1 MTMQTPLKE
10 TPAARS
16 SSGLFKLA
24 PRRFVLESGESAS
37 HPRGC
42 SRVRLDSATAPSAAL
57 AIVAAMLLNPA
68 RAAAQACCGGT
79 PQGSLAAVTRLPG
92 NAGTVAISFD
102 WELRQLDKPERT
114 SGPALAPLLDQRLTM
129 QLYTVAA
136 EVAVTSWA
144 AAAAVVPLSLN
155 HQSVTLPDATNLSG
169 TAAGIGDTTLL
180 AKLRVLAPGA
190 GSNLIPTVVAVG
202 GVRAPTGPSALQ
214 SEQLGI
220 FSPSIQPGTGAWAG
234 VFGVSAVEL
243 LSSPLSPRPWNLYGS
258 VLGSYSAANSRRY
271 RLGPSLSYGLGVGV
285 LLWHRL
291 ALQAG
296 VAGVVV
302 AADHSSGDLVNDT
315 GSHQLWVAPTAT
327 WTIVPHLRAYAGAQ
341 LPIWRSLNGT
351 QLVGA
356 YSVLAGALVSFSAWG
371 GG

>member
-1 MTMQTPLKE
+1 MQTPLKE
-10 TPAARS
+10 TPAAPS

-24 PRRFVLESGESAS
+24 PRRSVVESCES
-37 HPRGC
+37 
-42 SRVRLDSATAPSAAL
+42 
-57 AIVAAMLLNPA
+57 PA

-102 WELRQLDKPERT
+102 WGLRQLDKPERT

-144 AAAAVVPLSLN
+144 AGAAVVPLSLK

-169 TAAGIGDTTLL
+169 TAAGI
-180 AKLRVLAPGA
+180 
-190 GSNLIPTVVAVG
+190 
-202 GVRAPTGPSALQ
+202 
-214 SEQLGI
+214 
-220 FSPSIQPGTGAWAG
+220 
-234 VFGVSAVEL
+234 
-243 LSSPLSPRPWNLYGS
+243 
-258 VLGSYSAANSRRY
+258 
-271 RLGPSLSYGLGVGV
+271 
-285 LLWHRL
+285 
-291 ALQAG
+291 
-296 VAGVVV
+296 
-302 AADHSSGDLVNDT
+302 
-315 GSHQLWVAPTAT
+315 APTAT